1 MRQYNRNLQAKQMA
15 FVRHQF
21 AQAEGLPFSNV
32 LTAATVMQALQAAG
46 VVENEH
52 VYSSVTLFWM
62 FLSQVLD
69 ADHSCR
75 ATVARL
81 IAHQAGQGEKTSSA
95 ETGGYCQA
103 RKRMPEAVF
112 AECVRQTGSAMEAEA
127 GEEWKW
133 FEHDVKVVD
142 GTTCSMPDTH
152 ANQIDYPQPD
162 SQKPG
167 LGFPLMR
174 VLAVF
179 SLATGLVLDLRFSR
193 YAGKFQSELGMLRQ
207 LWNQFAAGDVVL
219 TDRYLCSWFEIATL
233 QQQGTFVVMRLHHGR
248 NADFRRGNK
257 LGRNDHVVEWI
268 KPVQRPDWMDKETYA
283 AMPQTL
289 KMREIRVL
297 IDDPGCR
304 TEEVIVVTNLLDAE
318 KYTAD
323 DLAALYRARWYAET
337 DLRSLKTTMQMD
349 VLRGKTPDIV
359 RKEIWVHALAYNLI
373 RTVIAQA
380 ARHFDVLPRTISFKG
395 TLQTVLAFQPKF
407 AVASPADLSRLVE
420 ELWRAI
426 IVHRVG
432 DRPDRYEPRAKKRR
446 PKSYPLLTQPR
457 HESRIALCRKH

>member
-1 MRQYNRNLQAKQMA
+1 VK
-15 FVRHQF
+15 
-21 AQAEGLPFSNV
+21 
-32 LTAATVMQALQAAG
+32 
-46 VVENEH
+46 
-52 VYSSVTLFWM
+52 
-62 FLSQVLD
+62 
-69 ADHSCR
+69 
-75 ATVARL
+75 
-81 IAHQAGQGEKTSSA
+81 IA
-95 ETGGYCQA
+95 
-103 RKRMPEAVF
+103 
-112 AECVRQTGSAMEAEA
+112 
-127 GEEWKW
+127 
-133 FEHDVKVVD
+133 D

-167 LGFPLMR
+167 VGFPLMR

-207 LWNQFAAGDVVL
+207 LWDQFAAGDVVL

-233 QQQGTFVVMRLHHGR
+233 QQQGTFVAMRLHHGR
-248 NADFRRGNK
+248 NADFRRGK
-257 LGRNDHVVEWI
+257 RLGRNDHVVEWI
-268 KPVQRPDWMDKETYA
+268 KPVQCPDWMDKETYA
-283 AMPQTL
+283 AMPKTL
-289 KMREIRVL
+289 KMREIRVR

-304 TEEVIVVTNLLDAE
+304 TEEVIVVTNLLNAE

-380 ARHFDVLPRTISFKG
+380 ARHFDILPRTISFKG
-395 TLQTVLAFQPKF
+395 TLQTLLAFQPQF
-407 AVASPADLSRLVE
+407 AAASPADLPRLVA

-426 IVHRVG
+426 VVHRVG
-432 DRPDRYEPRAKKRR
+432 DRPNRYEPRAKKRR

-457 HESRIALCRKH
+457 SKARIALCRKK

>member
-15 FVRHQF
+15 FVRNQF
-21 AQAEGLPFSNV
+21 AQVEGLPFSNV
-32 LTAATVMQALQAAG
+32 LTATTVMQALQAAG

-52 VYSSVTLFWM
+52 VYTSTILLWM

-81 IAHQAGQGEKTSSA
+81 VAHKAGQGEKIPSA
-95 ETGGYCQA
+95 ETGAYCQA
-103 RKRMPEAVF
+103 RKRMPESVF
-112 AECVRQTGSAMEAEA
+112 AECVRQTGRAMEAEA
-127 GEEWKW
+127 GEDWKW
-133 FEHDVKVVD
+133 FGHDVKIAD

-167 LGFPLMR
+167 VGFPLMR

-207 LWNQFAAGDVVL
+207 LWDQFAAGDVAL

-233 QQQGTFVVMRLHHGR
+233 QQQGTFVAMRLHHGR
-248 NADFRRGNK
+248 NADFRRGK
-257 LGRNDHVVEWI
+257 RLGRNDHVVEWI
-268 KPVQRPDWMDKETYA
+268 KPAQCPDWMDKETYA
-283 AMPQTL
+283 AMPKTL
-289 KMREIRVL
+289 KMREIRVR

-318 KYTAD
+318 KYTAGVI
-323 DLAALYRARWYAET
+323 AGLYRARWYAET

-380 ARHFDVLPRTISFKG
+380 ARRFNVLPRTISFKG
-395 TLQTVLAFQPKF
+395 TLQTLLAFQPQF
-407 AVASPADLSRLVE
+407 AAASPADLPRLVE

-432 DRPDRYEPRAKKRR
+432 DRPDRNEPRAKKRR

-457 HESRIALCRKH
+457 HEARIALCRKK